1 MKKEQE
7 EKALH
12 DYTMYTLLEAD
23 FTKIPDSIHDAMMNI
38 QKSIGFKRAAEEVQR
53 RKKDPSYVRVGG
65 RIDA

>member
-38 QKSIGFKRAAEEVQR
+38 QKSIGFKLAAEEVQR
-53 RKKDPSYVRVGG
+53 RKKDPSYVGVGG

>member
-1 MKKEQE
+1 
-7 EKALH
+7 
-12 DYTMYTLLEAD
+12 MYTLLEAD

-38 QKSIGFKRAAEEVQR
+38 QKSIGFKLAAEEVQR

>member
-38 QKSIGFKRAAEEVQR
+38 QKSIGFKLVAEEVQR
-53 RKKDPSYVRVGG
+53 RKKDPNYVRAGG